1 MDQVKKIA
9 NHACS
14 SVRGVPKPWLF
25 LAALGLV
32 CLAPQASGQS
42 RSSPLTGHLPESGP
56 ANAQTLRPVVVSGAR
71 SERDV
76 EDVPATIDV
85 LAGDD
90 LDPAKVQDIRDLVRE
105 LPNVSVSRSPQRF
118 NLGLSSL
125 GRDANAGFNIR
136 GLEGNRVLL
145 TVDGI
150 RVPRS
155 LSGNLFGSAAFGR
168 DHFDLGLISRVEIVR
183 GANSA
188 LYGSDGLGGM
198 VAMFTTEPRDLLKKG
213 QTFGGR
219 VGQRYDQENQGVGLG
234 ATLVGKASDTVQWL
248 TSVQTGRAKA
258 LANQGF
264 NTEEGPNRTASNP
277 QSDKD
282 VSVLGK
288 VVITPSSSQKHT
300 LTMEH
305 VDRHSSIESL
315 SARGVS
321 MGWRVNNL
329 DGTTDMTRQRLSWD
343 SRIKM
348 NAIWADEV
356 RAVLAYQQTTA
367 NARTLEDA
375 VQLADP
381 RVSRQRIRDFT
392 NSERLVQA
400 VLQAEKTVPAGKHMS
415 QRLVYG
421 LDLTKTHLDNLMT
434 GAVPPMGERFP
445 LKRFPETHEN
455 TAALFAQSEWTS
467 NRWSVIPALRFD
479 TYSIKPQASPLYTTP
494 ATSLT
499 DSAWSPKLGL
509 VFRPVDGVSVF
520 GNLAAGFRAP
530 SAHQV
535 NSSFENLTGPAP
547 YRTIPNAQLKP
558 ETSDT
563 FELGARGS
571 SAGMRWEAVAFNG
584 RYKNFI
590 SDNPVRISGSGTMA
604 SPTVSQFVNL
614 ENVQLT
620 GFELKGRMPLGR
632 STSLHAAFGQTK
644 GRDTVNGQPLNSVN
658 PSRLV
663 VGMDQRLGDWRLG
676 ATVQHVASKSANDIN
691 MTAMPNQFATPAY
704 TLVDLRAMWQIKS
717 GMRLSAV
724 LRNLT
729 DQKYWDWTNV
739 RGIGA
744 NNAALDAFTAPGRS
758 LSVALTTDF

>member
-1 MDQVKKIA
+1 
-9 NHACS
+9 
-14 SVRGVPKPWLF
+14 
-25 LAALGLV
+25 
-32 CLAPQASGQS
+32 
-42 RSSPLTGHLPESGP
+42 
-56 ANAQTLRPVVVSGAR
+56 
-71 SERDV
+71 
-76 EDVPATIDV
+76 
-85 LAGDD
+85 
-90 LDPAKVQDIRDLVRE
+90 
-105 LPNVSVSRSPQRF
+105 
-118 NLGLSSL
+118 
-125 GRDANAGFNIR
+125 
-136 GLEGNRVLL
+136 
-145 TVDGI
+145 
-150 RVPRS
+150 
-155 LSGNLFGSAAFGR
+155 
-168 DHFDLGLISRVEIVR
+168 
-183 GANSA
+183 
-188 LYGSDGLGGM
+188 
-198 VAMFTTEPRDLLKKG
+198 
-213 QTFGGR
+213 
-219 VGQRYDQENQGVGLG
+219 
-234 ATLVGKASDTVQWL
+234 
-248 TSVQTGRAKA
+248 
-258 LANQGF
+258 
-264 NTEEGPNRTASNP
+264 
-277 QSDKD
+277 
-282 VSVLGK
+282 
-288 VVITPSSSQKHT
+288 
-300 LTMEH
+300 
-305 VDRHSSIESL
+305 
-315 SARGVS
+315 
-321 MGWRVNNL
+321 
-329 DGTTDMTRQRLSWD
+329 
-343 SRIKM
+343 M

-421 LDLTKTHLDNLMT
+421 LDLTRTHLDNLMT
-434 GAVPPMGERFP
+434 GSVPPMGERYP

-479 TYSIKPQASPLYTTP
+479 TYSIKPQASPLYTTQ

-676 ATVQHVASKSANDIN
+676 ATVHHVASKSANDIN